1 MIELTTGV
9 VFLWSSLYGA
19 GQANANLAS
28 AATAVDMNQN
38 VASSTSSITTEA
50 DIDGAAT
57 TSVEA
62 YVRKEFAD
70 TPILIEVARC
80 ESRFHQF
87 TDIGTVVRGIV
98 NHGDVG
104 VMQIN
109 EHYHA
114 DEAQAM
120 GINIYTT
127 EGNIQFGK
135 YLYSK
140 YGTDPWNSSS
150 ACWSQQLA
158 RK

>member
-1 MIELTTGV
+1 MTELTTGV
-9 VFLWSSLYGA
+9 IFLLSSLYGA
-19 GQANANLAS
+19 GQTNVNLAT
-28 AATAVDMNQN
+28 AAMAIDN
-38 VASSTSSITTEA
+38 VEASTTSSSMTNA
-50 DIDGAAT
+50 DDSAT

-62 YVRKEFAD
+62 YIRKEYVN

-98 NHGDVG
+98 DREDVG

-120 GINIYTT
+120 GINIYST
-127 EGNIQFGK
+127 EGNVTFAK
-135 YLYSK
+135 YLYQK

-150 ACWSQQLA
+150 KCWSSELA